1 MRAEIELEEF
11 KKDGKVRELERELK
25 IKELQESIADF
36 DISINPTL
44 QVISSESQKQMDLK
58 EKSDEEQL

>member
-1 MRAEIELEEF
+1 MEEF

-25 IKELQESIADF
+25 IKELQKSIADF

-44 QVISSESQKQMDLK
+44 RVISCESQKQMDLK
-58 EKSDEEQL
+58 EKLDEEQL